1 MARRRSVDVWPAKS
15 DDTAQSLI
23 ALRQQV
29 EMARKLQA
37 SNLEHATR
45 RLTET
50 EAMLI
55 ETLEGVRRFS
65 RDLRPICLED
75 LGFIPAL
82 EMLAREANWRENSA
96 HFTSTATALWRISLQ
111 YRLSGHNWRAVSN
124 CFAQGGGVQ

>member
-65 RDLRPICLED
+65 RDLHLIYLED
-75 LGFIPAL
+75 LGFIPAP
-82 EMLAREANWRENSA
+82 EMLAREAD
-96 HFTSTATALWRISLQ
+96 
-111 YRLSGHNWRAVSN
+111 
-124 CFAQGGGVQ
+124 